1 MLSIL
6 KSHSFKLRFLKECAH
21 TKWGMPKLQG
31 CKGFGKFNWSYRTHL
46 LGIQMKKSLII
57 LCCLF
62 SISAMAA
69 EKDERPNIVFL
80 LADDFRWDS
89 FGYMNKFDLITPNL
103 DKLAQKSVRFSK
115 SYNTTAICQGSR
127 ANYVSGLYE
136 FSTGTNFAHGG
147 MSFNTWK
154 NSYPAQLKAN
164 GYYTGFIGKF
174 GFHVSS
180 PDGKKG
186 SADTVR
192 PDFDYWAA
200 WMGQGKYQITDNSD
214 ATAWFER
221 FEGKKEHTTH
231 ALGLLGEDFI
241 KQGVKSGKP
250 FNLSVSFKAPHGP
263 YTVDPRYQNIYA
275 GKTFP
280 KPENYGV
287 DKNAPKQA
295 LSGRPASKGQKWM
308 KNHDKAMANYH
319 GLVYGLDQAVGR
331 IINALTE
338 QGVAD
343 NTVIIFAAD
352 NGFFNGSKGLAGKL
366 YAYEEGTRSPTMIY
380 HPKRYESDFETSKV
394 LTGNIDV
401 APTILELANITAPTS
416 MQGTS
421 MLPVLALKPEQQQSD
436 MLHESI
442 LLMHVWGEKTAQS
455 LAVVTPEHKYIH
467 WFYGGLNDF
476 QRTEE
481 LFALTKDPYEQ
492 TNLASSKEYQ
502 PILTKM
508 QKYYDAHLQMW
519 QQKGVKDRGYPKY
532 VQLADRNIPF
542 EQNSSIDISNMST
555 ESKIKKTQKNKKNKK

>member
-1 MLSIL
+1 MKILLTFLCSIL
-6 KSHSFKLRFLKECAH
+6 CVNAL
-21 TKWGMPKLQG
+21 
-31 CKGFGKFNWSYRTHL
+31 
-46 LGIQMKKSLII
+46 
-57 LCCLF
+57 
-62 SISAMAA
+62 AA
-69 EKDERPNIVFL
+69 NTDERPNIIFL

-89 FGYMNKFDLITPNL
+89 FGYMNKFGLTTPNL
-103 DKLAQKSVRFSK
+103 DRLAKQSVNFSK

-147 MSFNTWK
+147 MDYSTWK

-200 WMGQGKYQITDNSD
+200 WMGQGKYEITANPEAS
-214 ATAWFER
+214 AWFER
-221 FEGKKEHTTH
+221 FAGKKEHTTH
-231 ALGLLGEDFI
+231 ALGLMGADFI
-241 KQGVKSGKP
+241 KQGVKSKKP

-263 YTVDPRYQNIYA
+263 YTVDPRYQKIYA

-331 IINALTE
+331 IIDTLEE

-352 NGFFNGSKGLAGKL
+352 NGFFNGSKGLSGKL

-380 HPKRYESDFETSKV
+380 HPKRYKSQFETSRV
-394 LTGNIDV
+394 LSGNIDI
-401 APTILELANITAPTS
+401 APTILDLANIKAPAT
-416 MQGTS
+416 MQGKS
-421 MLPVLALKPEQQQSD
+421 ILPVLALKPEQQQLD
-436 MLHESI
+436 MLHDSV

-467 WFYGGLNDF
+467 WFYGGLNGF
-476 QRTEE
+476 ERSEE

-492 TNLASSKEYQ
+492 TNLAHSKEQQ
-502 PILTKM
+502 PTLLKM
-508 QKYYDAHLQMW
+508 QQHYDNYLQMW
-519 QQKGVKDRGYPKY
+519 QQQGVKDRGYPKY
-532 VQLADRNIPF
+532 VRLADRNIPF
-542 EQNSSIDISNMST
+542 EQNSTSDITSMSAGSN
-555 ESKIKKTQKNKKNKK
+555 SKGGAVKKDKKNKKIKNSKKAKTE